1 MIFNFE
7 FLQYF
12 QQTSKW
18 QDSIVKPSQSSVWK
32 TLRLYD
38 FLGTVSYNLT
48 GWLEKNKDPL
58 NDSVVDQMKNGTNK
72 LVPFSTSYE
81 IIQML

>member
-1 MIFNFE
+1 MTGLVDGIF
-7 FLQYF
+7 
-12 QQTSKW
+12 
-18 QDSIVKPSQSSVWK
+18 KPNRGSVWK
-32 TLRLYD
+32 ALLCYD

-81 IIQML
+81 IIPML